1 MRSRITKLLEG
12 LQRIK
17 ADAPEKG
24 QQLLKLARKNGANNF
39 KTLRGWRKEGATL
52 GNLGV
57 KKLKEQGGRGRK
69 ILFDGKKGAE
79 TMAVDKASR
88 VKAAAIS
95 AARDVVVPQVNMVK
109 QAAVTAAKEAAPEVK
124 KIIGQG
130 AKEASDSASSYVWG
144 KAGKWF
150 FIWSLSAV
158 FVFAVGS
165 SIPRAVLMTIAEESQ
180 RDKGGKEEGNN
191 SSKSSSKEDG

>member
-1 MRSRITKLLEG
+1 MRFRITKLLEG

-39 KTLRGWRKEGATL
+39 KTLRGWRKQGATL

-88 VKAAAIS
+88 VKAVAIS

-109 QAAVTAAKEAAPEVK
+109 QAAVTAAKEVAPEVK

-191 SSKSSSKEDG
+191 CSKSSSKEDG

>member
-39 KTLRGWRKEGATL
+39 KTLRGWRKQ

-88 VKAAAIS
+88 VKAAVIS

>member
-1 MRSRITKLLEG
+1 M
-12 LQRIK
+12 
-17 ADAPEKG
+17 
-24 QQLLKLARKNGANNF
+24 
-39 KTLRGWRKEGATL
+39 

-57 KKLKEQGGRGRK
+57 KKLKDQGGRGRK
-69 ILFDGKKGAE
+69 ILFDGKKDAE
-79 TMAVDKASR
+79 TMASEKASR

-95 AARDVVVPQVNMVK
+95 ARDAVVPQVNMVK

-165 SIPRAVLMTIAEESQ
+165 SIPRAVLMTIVEERQ
-180 RDKGGKEEGNN
+180 RDKGGKEERNN
-191 SSKSSSKEDG
+191 SSKGDSKEDG